1 MRLPGSSSR
10 LTLALCLA
18 ALAAMPAARAQG
30 PVKPGGEMVLLA
42 YAGVFKDNY
51 SQVVVQPFSQAS
63 GVTVQYTDPGLGGS
77 AQMLGTLRAQKADPQ
92 VDVVIMDASTAAAAC
107 AEGLVEPLTPQALP
121 VL

>member
-1 MRLPGSSSR
+1 MLAGTLADHDADSLEKLMRLPGSSSR

-77 AQMLGTLRAQKADPQ
+77 AQMLG
-92 VDVVIMDASTAAAAC
+92 
-107 AEGLVEPLTPQALP
+107 
-121 VL
+121 